1 MNNRLFVVANHEHD
15 GLCEVDI
22 INDECLI
29 LAILEL
35 LNCSE
40 ERLSKN
46 RLTLGNSNKEYIVFL
61 VGKLE
66 EHDQMSPDLLDIDD
80 SEENYTK
87 GTKTLFVEADR
98 YVICNEKN
106 GKLESITEADME
118 NIKRNTGIVYR
129 EDLNYPDPVPCDFI
143 RIRV

>member
-1 MNNRLFVVANHEHD
+1 MANHEHD

>member
-1 MNNRLFVVANHEHD
+1 MANHEHD

-129 EDLNYPDPVPCDFI
+129 EDLNYPDPVPCDVI

>member
-129 EDLNYPDPVPCDFI
+129 EDLNYPDPVPCDVI